1 MSCKRV
7 SRSCIRARA
16 RLKVTAVLVRLLS
29 HARAGVYGRE
39 HSINTHTQM
48 QQVHVWSGPRTIR
61 EPVQPLTGASR
72 TRHRDLDHPSPTC
85 QSAAAALTNMD
96 NLRAEGMNQT
106 LRRGANIT
114 RPGCSCYSGHWRAN
128 MSGLLHAGYGRKSVR
143 ARCCAGW
150 QHSSCDARA
159 HAGST
164 RTAASHRVAPCI
176 GAPAREMCCGPRSA
190 RAPAALRRLWRASM
204 WGSMVR
210 VLRFT
215 GRCDRGGVL

>member
-1 MSCKRV
+1 MKSKDD
-7 SRSCIRARA
+7 RA
-16 RLKVTAVLVRLLS
+16 LVIL
-29 HARAGVYGRE
+29 RAGCSGVGFCRTVNVGKTRGNFT
-39 HSINTHTQM
+39 SWNQM
-48 QQVHVWSGPRTIR
+48 
-61 EPVQPLTGASR
+61 
-72 TRHRDLDHPSPTC
+72 
-85 QSAAAALTNMD
+85 
-96 NLRAEGMNQT
+96 

-114 RPGCSCYSGHWRAN
+114 RPGSSSDLGHARAK
-128 MSGLLHAGYGRKSVR
+128 MSVLLHAGYGRESVR

-164 RTAASHRVAPCI
+164 RTAAAHRVAPCI

-215 GRCDRGGVL
+215 GSGHRFDFGMRVTALGRNGGKEGGKT